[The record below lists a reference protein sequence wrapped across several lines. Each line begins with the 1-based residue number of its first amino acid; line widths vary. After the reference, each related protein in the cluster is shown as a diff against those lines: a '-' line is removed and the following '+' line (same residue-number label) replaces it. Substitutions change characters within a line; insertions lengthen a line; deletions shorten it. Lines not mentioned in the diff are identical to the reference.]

1 MERYYLKKNWH
12 EGGKTLFLGLLYMCL
27 AFRTTMLPLETNG
40 TEICVGGIF
49 RNLTSKSSTC
59 FSDWEQ
65 IWLNGLWNLFKKS
78 IV

>member
-1 MERYYLKKNWH
+1 MERYNFKKNWH
-12 EGGKTLFLGLLYMCL
+12 EGGKTLFSGSLYMCL

-49 RNLTSKSSTC
+49 RNLTSKNSTC

-65 IWLNGLWNLFKKS
+65 TYWLNITKWIKKS
-78 IV
+78 F